1 MKEIIRKKCRYC
13 GKEILLVPIKR
24 GRVQPCEPE
33 LIPFW
38 WEPKGEEIFITQEGE
53 TATGSRDGKPDELTD
68 VGYVPHY
75 CPERQ
80 EVRRCRD

>member
-33 LIPFW
+33 LIPF
-38 WEPKGEEIFITQEGE
+38 
-53 TATGSRDGKPDELTD
+53 
-68 VGYVPHY
+68 
-75 CPERQ
+75 
-80 EVRRCRD
+80 

>member
-13 GKEILLVPIKR
+13 GKEILLVPTVR

-38 WEPKGEEIFITQEGE
+38 WSPTGSELYITQDGEEV
-53 TATGSRDGKPDELTD
+53 TGDRDGSPDELTD

-75 CPERQ
+75 CPERG
-80 EVRRCRD
+80 RR